1 MVTRRT
7 GVTRRAVVTRC
18 TRVTRR
24 AGVTKCIGVTKRA
37 GLTIRAE
44 RAAAAS
50 SVRFPVKY
58 QSYLVTLKWISVQKA
73 NYVFCFYFEHRFW
86 EKGRLGLEV
95 GGGERERERTNKQ
108 KLILSNAIRL
118 LLVALILI
126 ARMRFSPNYSLLE
139 LTDAN
144 S

>member
-1 MVTRRT
+1 MTKRAGVTRRTMVTRRT

-73 NYVFCFYFEHRFW
+73 NYVFCFCFEHRFW

-95 GGGERERERTNKQ
+95 GGGERERERENKQ
-108 KLILSNAIRL
+108 TKINTQQCHSASSGRIDLDSADE
-118 LLVALILI
+118 V
-126 ARMRFSPNYSLLE
+126 FS
-139 LTDAN
+139 
-144 S
+144 